1 MLNTRL
7 YGRNEETKTE
17 NFNMIEINL
26 NRSSL
31 SPDVDLNR
39 IINYENLN
47 EIDNSDD
54 EDADASN
61 NNEDVLFNRLN
72 NKEKTQTKNR
82 YGSKNETNGI
92 VY

>member
-7 YGRNEETKTE
+7 YGRNEEAKTE

-54 EDADASN
+54 EDAEASN

-72 NKEKTQTKNR
+72 NKEKTKTKSR

-92 VY
+92 V

>member
-72 NKEKTQTKNR
+72 NKEKTKTKNR